1 MKAALPANEVA
12 RLEALYSYNI
22 LDSLPEREY
31 QDIVKL
37 ASLICEA
44 PIALVSLVDQDRQW
58 FKAKVGM
65 DAVQTERDVAFCA
78 HALHQPDALMVVPDT
93 SQDPRFFD
101 NPLVTDGLHIG
112 FYAGAPLKT
121 EAGLVLGT
129 LCVIDRMPRIL
140 SAAQKAALT
149 ALARQVMSQLELR
162 QKIAEVQE
170 TQAQLLQAEKMASIG
185 QLAAGVAHEINN
197 PVGFVRS
204 NMNTLSKYAAT
215 LFEVIDRSESL
226 LVEGMPDAAAM
237 AAFRE
242 AADRADLPYLKTDMG
257 ELITSSLDGL
267 NRVKDIIR
275 ALQDFSHAGEVDWQL
290 ADLHAGI
297 ESTLK
302 IASSTIARTA
312 VVIRQ
317 YGDLPPVNCLV
328 SQINQVLMNLLVNAA
343 QAITA
348 NGTITVKTSCDEKW
362 VRIAISD
369 TGKGIQPE
377 NLTSI
382 FDPFYTTKP
391 VGYGTGLGLS
401 ISYNIIK
408 KHGGRI
414 DVTSTPGIGTTFTVW
429 LPRTAAALH

>member
-12 RLEALYSYNI
+12 RLEALHAYNI

-31 QDIVKL
+31 QDIVQL

-101 NPLVTDGLHIG
+101 NPLVTGGMQVG

-121 EAGLVLGT
+121 GTGLVLGT

-140 SAAQKAALT
+140 SPAQKASLT

-162 QKIAEVQE
+162 HKIAEVQE
-170 TQAQLLQAEKMASIG
+170 AQAQLLQAEKMASIG

-204 NMNTLSKYAAT
+204 NMNTLSKYATT
-215 LFEVIDRSESL
+215 LFDVIDRCAPL
-226 LVEGMPDAAAM
+226 LIDGTPDPAAL

-242 AADRADLPYLKTDMG
+242 AADRADLPYLKSDMG
-257 ELITSSLDGL
+257 DLITSSLDGL
-267 NRVKDIIR
+267 NRVKDIIG

-302 IASSTIARTA
+302 IASSTIAKTA

-317 YGDLPPVNCLV
+317 YGDLPLVNCLV
-328 SQINQVLMNLLVNAA
+328 SQVNQVLMNLLVNAA

-348 NGTITVKTSCDEKW
+348 NGTITIKTSCDEKW

-369 TGKGIQPE
+369 TGRGILPE
-377 NLTSI
+377 NLSYI

-391 VGYGTGLGLS
+391 VGFGTGLGLS

-414 DVTSTPGIGTTFTVW
+414 DVASTPGIGTTFTVW
-429 LPRTAAALH
+429 LPRTPAALH